1 MEGEERKEQE
11 NAQRAIGCRQSGHV
25 TAMSVSMS
33 IAIFSVAQIVK
44 LLQSPRK
51 RVL

>member
-1 MEGEERKEQE
+1 
-11 NAQRAIGCRQSGHV
+11 
-25 TAMSVSMS
+25 MSMSMS
-33 IAIFSVAQIVK
+33 IAIFSVAQIAK